1 MSFNFTRLMCSALPL
16 AVLLLTAC
24 GEGGSSTSASGGT
37 SASTNGGA
45 SASTSGES
53 SGLKPGLWE
62 NKQISMVVDGRDMN
76 AQMAA
81 AQAQMQKELAKLTP
95 DERKQMQ
102 AMMSKASGG
111 MMSQQG
117 VMRICISPAMA
128 TKNNPMLE
136 NGCEP
141 VKLSRSGNKTNF
153 EINCTKN
160 GRTTVG
166 KGESTNSNDTVTTR
180 TDMTMTDAQGRHT
193 MQMESQMKYLGADCQ
208 DVKPA
213 DQIIR
218 DAQDHASLK

>member
-1 MSFNFTRLMCSALPL
+1 MRSALPL

-24 GEGGSSTSASGGT
+24 GEGGSSTSASGGA
-37 SASTNGGA
+37 SSSTNGGA

-81 AQAQMQKELAKLTP
+81 AQAKMQQEMAKLTP

-141 VKLSRSGNKTNF
+141 VKLNRSGNKTNF

-160 GRTTVG
+160 GRTMVG
-166 KGESTNSNDTVTTR
+166 KGESTYSNDTVTTS
-180 TDMTMTDAQGRHT
+180 TDMTMTDARGRST
-193 MQMESQMKYLGADCQ
+193 MQMEMQMKYLGTDCQ
-208 DVKPA
+208 GVKPA